1 MNKLTFNA
9 SKAICHKI
17 VTDSKGKKYL
27 MDTSTIRPNVY
38 GFGFLPKRVHV
49 EMVEIDK
56 KSRLFDKKTKVN
68 GAVVAG
74 VGAFASTPLLSKL
87 VTKLLNGITIIFTN
101 SLF

>member
-9 SKAICHKI
+9 SKSICHKI

-27 MDTSTIRPNVY
+27 MDTSTTRPKVY

-56 KSRLFDKKTKVN
+56 KS
-68 GAVVAG
+68 
-74 VGAFASTPLLSKL
+74 
-87 VTKLLNGITIIFTN
+87 
-101 SLF
+101 